1 MLHNLARHIS
11 LVRVSRIL
19 WAITLVTLPIT
30 SFRYVPFLGAGTF
43 VRPLALYPLLLLI
56 PVLLIRIYRKEIPC
70 PWPGALT
77 ILTAFTLAALGSTA
91 FGATLAPIELRGVE
105 YADRALRAFV
115 TLGIGLA
122 FFAAA
127 LWMNQSE
134 DDVKFSAR
142 WLLVGLAAHIAW
154 GFIQFWGLNTG
165 KRQILTEIQQLFSVR
180 GLVKNKRISG
190 FAFEPSWLAGQIVT
204 LYLPWLAGWLLF
216 RFKNSLFW
224 NNRRAWPE
232 VALLLGALVTLLMTY
247 SRSGLLVAVV
257 AAGVTLAVAGGGMVR
272 KFFGWF
278 WAGFRPQGTKSR
290 MAAMQATAGR
300 VLLIL
305 MAVSVLAGVGFF
317 LTDKGYIA
325 VFFQSDAEN
334 LFDYATSVY
343 LGPRLAYA
351 LAALE
356 AFQASPFLGV
366 GLGGSGFWIYPN
378 MPNWVLFNA
387 PEIAEQMSPAST
399 LFPNPKNLYA
409 RLLAETGLVGFAL
422 FASFYLAM
430 LANVLELLKKRPW
443 LGAAGLFALTAI
455 VIQGFSQDSFAMPE
469 LWLNLGILAGV
480 TGGLRSE
487 A

>member
-1 MLHNLARHIS
+1 MLHNLTRHIS

-30 SFRYVPFLGAGTF
+30 SFRFVPFLGTGTF

-56 PVLLIRIYRKEIPC
+56 PILLIRIYRKEIPH

-77 ILTAFTLAALGSTA
+77 ILTAFALAALGSTA

-105 YADRALRAFV
+105 YADRALRALV
-115 TLGIGLA
+115 TLGMGLA

-127 LWMNQSE
+127 IWMNQDE
-134 DDVKFSAR
+134 EDVKFSAR

-216 RFKNSLFW
+216 HFKNSLFG
-224 NNRRAWPE
+224 RQSRAWPE
-232 VALLLGALVTLLMTY
+232 VALLLGALAALLMTY
-247 SRSGLLVAVV
+247 SRSGLAMAAL

-278 WAGFRPQGTKSR
+278 WAGFRPQGANSR
-290 MAAMQATAGR
+290 MAAMQAAAAR
-300 VLLIL
+300 VFLIL
-305 MAVSVLAGVGFF
+305 IAVCVLAGVGVF

-325 VFFQSDAEN
+325 VFFQSEAEN
-334 LFDYATSVY
+334 VFDYATSVY

-351 LAALE
+351 VAALE
-356 AFQASPFLGV
+356 AFHASPFLGV

-399 LFPNPKNLYA
+399 QFPNPKNLYA
-409 RLLAETGLVGFAL
+409 RLLAETGLVGLAL
-422 FASFYLAM
+422 FAAFYLAM

-443 LGAAGLFALTAI
+443 LGAAGMFALTAI
-455 VIQGFSQDSFAMPE
+455 VMHGVSQDSFAMPE

-480 TGGLRSE
+480 TGALRSK